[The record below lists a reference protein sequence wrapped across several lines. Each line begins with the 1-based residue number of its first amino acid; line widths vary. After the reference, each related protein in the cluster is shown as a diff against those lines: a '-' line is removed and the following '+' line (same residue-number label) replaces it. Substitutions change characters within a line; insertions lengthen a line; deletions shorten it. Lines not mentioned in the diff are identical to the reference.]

1 MDKLGLFYKAF
12 KFQASNIYKYLNYL
26 VSDLARKHNLKLKL
40 GNVEGKLKEFAK
52 EPENKSTPS
61 SNSM

>member
-1 MDKLGLFYKAF
+1 
-12 KFQASNIYKYLNYL
+12 

-40 GNVEGKLKEFAK
+40 GNVEGKLKELAK

-61 SNSM
+61 TNSM